1 MFKLNQ
7 TIAQAALAAL
17 TVTSFYSVQ
26 AVAQQA
32 DASGQVRRVNAD
44 AGKVTIQHGAI
55 SGLGLEAMTLV
66 YKIDPALLAD
76 IKPGDNVKFT
86 AKRDGSEYVVIAISK

>member
-1 MFKLNQ
+1 MSKFKQ

-26 AVAQQA
+26 AIAQQA
-32 DASGQVRRVNAD
+32 DSSGQVRRVNAE

-55 SGLGLEAMTLV
+55 SELGLEAMTLV
-66 YKIDPALLAD
+66 YKIDPSLLAG
-76 IKPGDNVKFT
+76 INPGDKVKFT
-86 AKRDGSEYVVIAISK
+86 AKREGSEYIVIAISK

>member
-1 MFKLNQ
+1 MSKFNQ
-7 TIAQAALAAL
+7 SLAQAVLAALA
-17 TVTSFYSVQ
+17 VTSVYSVQ

-44 AGKVTIQHGAI
+44 AGKITIQHGAI

-66 YKIDPALLAD
+66 YKIDPALLAG
-76 IKPGDNVKFT
+76 INPGDKVKFT